1 MNARV
6 IHVAD
11 LVQHPDAIYIGRE
24 HSGRGRG
31 PSFKRSRFAN
41 PFPWTEYG
49 RPKAVGLFRRWLAGD
64 PDAAALVTW
73 PRWTRPTPDEI
84 REALVGKV
92 LACWCEPGQPCHG
105 HVLVEIANNAECRP
119 VRAAR

>member
-1 MNARV
+1 MTTRV

-11 LVQHPDAIYIGRE
+11 LAQHPDAIYIGRE

-49 RPKAVGLFRRWLAGD
+49 RHKAVGLFRRWLAGD
-64 PDAAALVTW
+64 PEAAALVTW
-73 PRWTRPTPDEI
+73 PRWTRPTREEV

-92 LACWCEPGQPCHG
+92 LACWCEPGEPCHG
-105 HVLVEIANNAECRP
+105 HVLVEIANNAECGP